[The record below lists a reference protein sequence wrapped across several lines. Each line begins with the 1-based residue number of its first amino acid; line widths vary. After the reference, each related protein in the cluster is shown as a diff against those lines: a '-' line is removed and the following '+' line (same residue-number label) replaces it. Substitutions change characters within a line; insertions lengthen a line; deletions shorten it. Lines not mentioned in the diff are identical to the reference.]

1 MTGAMGALQD
11 WDGLWRFA
19 YSHGEDGLRDRKG
32 FPGYFDVASDPLG
45 QASDR
50 ASVCLFLRGD
60 MAPLADKLALTVTP
74 DTFMPA
80 DGKPTGVVPKW
91 RDAAWQTQVGT
102 AVAPVPAGVK
112 TFNLGEQIARTNA
125 PVSLAVNPAIAF
137 DRTAGSFGI
146 NTPRTAGGFAEGGP
160 IDAGGLRAV
169 VSGAPATVWA
179 TSLDGEPLERSSRI
193 LVAHLTD
200 VQPREALYAD
210 DERTILLDWGTPQ
223 PLVMRRG
230 RADIAISVSVDAGA
244 QPPSFAVFA
253 LSADGSRRQAVPASH
268 ANGRLSFTVE
278 VERDISSAT
287 WLYEVERK

>member
-1 MTGAMGALQD
+1 MQ
-11 WDGLWRFA
+11 
-19 YSHGEDGLRDRKG
+19 S
-32 FPGYFDVASDPLG
+32 
-45 QASDR
+45 
-50 ASVCLFLRGD
+50 
-60 MAPLADKLALTVTP
+60 
-74 DTFMPA
+74 
-80 DGKPTGVVPKW
+80 
-91 RDAAWQTQVGT
+91 T
-102 AVAPVPAGVK
+102 AIECNRQRPS
-112 TFNLGEQIARTNA
+112 
-125 PVSLAVNPAIAF
+125 PVSIDEASGRFIL
-137 DRTAGSFGI
+137 S
-146 NTPRTAGGFAEGGP
+146 TPRTAGGFAEGGP

-253 LSADGSRRQAVPASH
+253 LSADGSRRQAIPASH
-268 ANGRLSFTVE
+268 ANGRLSFTAE